1 MTWTCTAGSEED
13 LRKAAKEI
21 FAKLSK
27 QWLEY
32 PDYWHLGHSFDT
44 ILDYFAYVDRS
55 EAAAFSSTAQTAYK
69 RTLGTSA
76 GGALRL

>member
-1 MTWTCTAGSEED
+1 MPWTCTAGSEKD

-32 PDYWHLGHSFDT
+32 PDYWHLGHSFDCNP
-44 ILDYFAYVDRS
+44 RS
-55 EAAAFSSTAQTAYK
+55 WTTFQRWRIMPRSK
-69 RTLGTSA
+69 
-76 GGALRL
+76 ALQPPPREPAD